1 VSDTSSNRPQ
11 PIDLAAR
18 ALQHRDRSSRQLDDR
33 LARAGIADDARAENL
48 ERLERLG
55 YVDDARYAAGRAAAL
70 AARGYGDDA
79 IRHALA
85 EAGVADEQ
93 AEQALAGLD
102 PESERARLLVGKL
115 GATAKTLAALRRK
128 GFTEDALESI
138 GSFAEGDERA

>member
-33 LARAGIADDARAENL
+33 LARAGIADDARAETL
-48 ERLERLG
+48 QRLERLG

-85 EAGVADEQ
+85 EAGVAD
-93 AEQALAGLD
+93 EQALAGLD

>member
-1 VSDTSSNRPQ
+1 MLEQVE
-11 PIDLAAR
+11 
-18 ALQHRDRSSRQLDDR
+18 
-33 LARAGIADDARAENL
+33 RAGLFLVPLDEVRGWWRYHQLFADLLSARL
-48 ERLERLG
+48 QQERPSRVVALH
-55 YVDDARYAAGRAAAL
+55 RAAAAWHEERGL
-70 AARGYGDDA
+70 ADDA